1 MSSID
6 IEFEDVSFSYGGVPV
21 ITGVNLAINEGDFVY
36 VIGPNG
42 SGKTT
47 LLKLVVGL
55 VRPQQGTVRVFGLA
69 PEKARS
75 RIGYVAQSS
84 RHDAGIP
91 MSVRDVVLMG
101 RLSANRIGRYEDE
114 DLAATQRILER
125 LQVVDLAD
133 RPFSDL
139 SGGQKQRV
147 LIARALVSDP
157 DLVLLD
163 EPTANIDVEAREG
176 ILDLLEELRGEITI
190 VMVSHD
196 VGFVPHSVNKVVC
209 VNRSVVMHPTG
220 EITAESVDQVFGR
233 QMRLVRH
240 DRLYCEV
247 PGHDV

>member
-1 MSSID
+1 MNSAVIQ
-6 IEFEDVSFSYGGVPV
+6 FEDVSFSYGGVPV
-21 ITGVNLAINEGDFVY
+21 VTGVDLAINERDFVY

-47 LLKLVVGL
+47 LLRLTVGL
-55 VRPQQGTVRVFGLA
+55 ILPQQGTVRVFGLP
-69 PEKARS
+69 PEKARD

-84 RHDAGIP
+84 RHDAGVP
-91 MSVRDVVLMG
+91 MTVKDVVLMG
-101 RLSANRIGRYEDE
+101 RLSSNRVGRYGDE
-114 DLAATQRILER
+114 DLAATVRILER
-125 LQVVDLAD
+125 LQIADLAD

-163 EPTANIDVEAREG
+163 EPTANIDASAREG
-176 ILDLLEELRGEITI
+176 ILDLLEELREEITI

-196 VGFVPHSVNKVVC
+196 VGFVPQSVNKVVC
-209 VNRSVVMHPTG
+209 VNRKVVVHPTG

-247 PGHDV
+247 AGEDV

>member
-1 MSSID
+1 VNSTV

-21 ITGVNLAINEGDFVY
+21 VAGVDLAINERDFVY

-47 LLKLVVGL
+47 LLRLTVGL
-55 VRPQQGTVRVFGLA
+55 ILPQQGTVRVFGLP
-69 PEKARS
+69 PEKARD

-84 RHDAGIP
+84 RHDAGVP
-91 MSVRDVVLMG
+91 MTVKDVVLMG
-101 RLSANRIGRYEDE
+101 RLSSNRVGRYGDE
-114 DLAATQRILER
+114 DLAATVRILER
-125 LQVVDLAD
+125 LQIADLAD

-163 EPTANIDVEAREG
+163 EPTANIDASAREG
-176 ILDLLEELRGEITI
+176 ILDLLEELREEITI

-196 VGFVPHSVNKVVC
+196 VGFVPQSVNKVVC
-209 VNRSVVMHPTG
+209 VNRKVVVHPTG

-247 PGHDV
+247 AGEDV

>member
-1 MSSID
+1 MA
-6 IEFEDVSFSYGGVPV
+6 GVD
-21 ITGVNLAINEGDFVY
+21 LAINERDFVY

-47 LLKLVVGL
+47 LLRLTVGL
-55 VRPQQGTVRVFGLA
+55 ILPQQGTVRVFGLP
-69 PEKARS
+69 PEKARD

-84 RHDAGIP
+84 RHDAGVP
-91 MSVRDVVLMG
+91 MTVKDVVLMG
-101 RLSANRIGRYEDE
+101 RLSSNRVGRYEDE
-114 DLAATQRILER
+114 DLAATVRILER
-125 LQVVDLAD
+125 LQIADLAG

-163 EPTANIDVEAREG
+163 EPTANIDASAREG
-176 ILDLLEELRGEITI
+176 ILDLLEELREEITI

-196 VGFVPHSVNKVVC
+196 VGFVPQSVNKVVC
-209 VNRSVVMHPTG
+209 VNRKVVVHPTG

-247 PGHDV
+247 AGEDV